1 MAAGQSASPWCR
13 KDNGVV
19 TESSE
24 LKTAGPGHAMIQRL
38 LTSFAT
44 KRTMEP
50 AEQRDL
56 VSSNE
61 AKVALLIAAAAVDA
75 NYQDGHLDDFSTE
88 TVMRGLTVA
97 WERIS
102 PLSEDVTGGDGTVAE
117 SMREYLAAMRE
128 ARSQFGL

>member
-1 MAAGQSASPWCR
+1 MT
-13 KDNGVV
+13 D
-19 TESSE
+19 SSE
-24 LKTAGPGHAMIQRL
+24 LTTAGPGHAIIQRL
-38 LTSFAT
+38 LAAFAT
-44 KRTMEP
+44 KHTMEP

-102 PLSEDVTGGDGTVAE
+102 PLSEDVTGGDGTVSE

-128 ARSQFGL
+128 ARSQFGF

>member
-1 MAAGQSASPWCR
+1 MAADQSASAWYR
-13 KDNGVV
+13 KDKGVV

-38 LTSFAT
+38 LTAFAT
-44 KRTMEP
+44 KHTMEP

-128 ARSQFGL
+128 TRSQFGL

>member
-1 MAAGQSASPWCR
+1 
-13 KDNGVV
+13 V

-24 LKTAGPGHAMIQRL
+24 LKTAGLGHAMIQRL
-38 LTSFAT
+38 LTAFAA
-44 KRTMEP
+44 KQTMEP

-61 AKVALLIAAAAVDA
+61 AKVALLIVAAAVDA
-75 NYQDGHLDDFSTE
+75 NYQDGHLDGFSTE

-102 PLSEDVTGGDGTVAE
+102 PLSEDVTGGEGTVAQ

>member
-1 MAAGQSASPWCR
+1 MHWTGAAGGTVRGRR
-13 KDNGVV
+13 KV
-19 TESSE
+19 
-24 LKTAGPGHAMIQRL
+24 LAMLEQ
-38 LTSFAT
+38 
-44 KRTMEP
+44 P

-75 NYQDGHLDDFSTE
+75 NCQDGHLDDFSTE
-88 TVMRGLTVA
+88 AVMRGLTVA